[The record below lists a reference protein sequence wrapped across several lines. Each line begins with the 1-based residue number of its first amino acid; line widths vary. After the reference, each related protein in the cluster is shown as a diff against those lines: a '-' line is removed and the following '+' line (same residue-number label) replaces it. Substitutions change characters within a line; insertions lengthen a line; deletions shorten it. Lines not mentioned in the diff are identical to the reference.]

1 MQSAVPVGQ
10 GCCGAV
16 SGHCK
21 TDGGGVDLHNT
32 GTRGRSNGN
41 TNRSRAVGACL
52 VQVAEVT
59 RQAVAACLSN
69 CADKYNQ
76 IAASTSMQTLLK
88 EAEPQS

>member
-1 MQSAVPVGQ
+1 
-10 GCCGAV
+10 
-16 SGHCK
+16 
-21 TDGGGVDLHNT
+21 
-32 GTRGRSNGN
+32 
-41 TNRSRAVGACL
+41 L